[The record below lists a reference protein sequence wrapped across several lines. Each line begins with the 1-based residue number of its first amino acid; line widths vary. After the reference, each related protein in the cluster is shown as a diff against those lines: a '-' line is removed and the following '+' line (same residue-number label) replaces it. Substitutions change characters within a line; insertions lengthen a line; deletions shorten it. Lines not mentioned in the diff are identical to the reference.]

1 MELRLLS
8 TDAERRAFARR
19 LVEARITR
27 GAGFVETNR
36 SLMGEVHVQFGRLYA
51 LFDEQGPAPSEMM
64 AGFVAHDLATFSQS
78 YPKPDLSHLPPE
90 RVLECGELWATTAGA
105 ARLARHAGWILAG
118 LEQAEA
124 LLVYPIVKPWN
135 LSCAYKQ
142 FARIGEPIEWPYART
157 VDGGKISVQPMVLQG
172 EALNRTIEEASSHG
186 YSVLDGERGIRFD
199 SPYPVC
205 TRPIY
210 SRRHRE
216 DAWAQ
221 AQAAPG
227 VTLAA

>member
-19 LVEARITR
+19 LVDARITR
-27 GAGFVETNR
+27 GSGFVETNR

-51 LFDEQGPAPSEMM
+51 LFNEQGPAPTEMM

-142 FARIGEPIEWPYART
+142 FARIGELIEWPYART

-172 EALNRTIEEASSHG
+172 AALYRTIEEASSHG
-186 YSVLDGERGIRFD
+186 YSVLDGEKGIRFD

-216 DAWAQ
+216 EAWTA
-221 AQAAPG
+221 AEVAPG
-227 VTLAA
+227 LTLAA

>member
-19 LVEARITR
+19 LVEARTTR

-51 LFDEQGPAPSEMM
+51 LFNEQGPAPAEMI

-157 VDGGKISVQPMVLQG
+157 VDGGKISVQPMVLEG
-172 EALNRTIEEASSHG
+172 EALNRTIEEASSHR
-186 YSVLDGERGIRFD
+186 YAVLDGERGIRFD
-199 SPYPVC
+199 SPYPIC
-205 TRPIY
+205 
-210 SRRHRE
+210 SRRMYGRRHGE
-216 DAWAQ
+216 DTRGQ

-227 VTLAA
+227 ATLAA